1 MSGEGLRGCL
11 GEGSN
16 RRSLQLLPKAQMQG
30 VKVNVFNGQAVG
42 LARGMVLAAA
52 ALGLAYAPP
61 ISSLVA
67 GAGKAVA
74 LHKGFQQING
84 MAIFALPI
92 PAQPLGDAAQNM
104 ASQVR
109 HFYPRCHQE
118 PCVIGDPRQPLGP
131 GGGIPA
137 DIDRKSTRL
146 NSSHLV
152 ISYAV

>member
-11 GEGSN
+11 WEESN
-16 RRSLQLLPKAQMQG
+16 GRSLQLLPKAQMQG
-30 VKVNVFNGQAVG
+30 VKVNVFYGQAIG

-104 ASQVR
+104 ANKVR
-109 HFYPRCHQE
+109 PFYPRCRQG
-118 PCVIGDPRQPLGP
+118 PCVIGDRRHPSGP
-131 GGGIPA
+131 GGAIPPLIPNPVA
-137 DIDRKSTRL
+137 EVPARR
-146 NSSHLV
+146 
-152 ISYAV
+152 A